1 MGDEICVFL
10 HNVLEVNMCLMLKVI
25 IHVLSIVKYYT

>member
-10 HNVLEVNMCLMLKVI
+10 HNELEVNMCLFQSESYMYLQ
-25 IHVLSIVKYYT
+25 